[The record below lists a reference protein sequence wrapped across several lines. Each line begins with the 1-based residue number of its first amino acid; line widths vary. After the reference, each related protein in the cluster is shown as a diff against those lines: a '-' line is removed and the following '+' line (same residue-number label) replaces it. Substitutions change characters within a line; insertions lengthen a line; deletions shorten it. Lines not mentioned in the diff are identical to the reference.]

1 MGGMKMKFYFKE
13 NTVHTEFEYGEL
25 VISGNEEYGFR
36 PFQLMVSSIVSCSG
50 SVFKQILSKQ
60 RIEIESL
67 EISADVKRNADE
79 ANRIEQIDLTFI
91 VKGSELNQAK
101 LDKSLAIA
109 RKNCAMVQIGRAS
122 CRGRGERA
130 V

>member
-1 MGGMKMKFYFKE
+1 MKFYFKE
-13 NTVHTEFEYGEL
+13 NNVQTELEYGEL

-109 RKNCAMVQIGRAS
+109 RKNCAMVRSIEDSIKINETLQI
-122 CRGRGERA
+122 EP
-130 V
+130 

>member
-1 MGGMKMKFYFKE
+1 MKFYFKE
-13 NTVHTEFEYGEL
+13 NNVQTELEYGEL

-50 SVFKQILSKQ
+50 SVFKQILGKQ
-60 RIEIESL
+60 RIELESL
-67 EISADVKRNADE
+67 EITADVKRNPEE

-91 VKGSELNQAK
+91 VKGSALHQEK

-109 RKNCAMVQIGRAS
+109 RKNCAMVRSVEGSIEINEVIQIEA
-122 CRGRGERA
+122 
-130 V
+130 

>member
-1 MGGMKMKFYFKE
+1 MKFYFKE
-13 NTVHTEFEYGEL
+13 NNVQTELEYGEL

-60 RIEIESL
+60 RIELESL
-67 EISADVKRNADE
+67 EITADVKRNPEE

-91 VKGSELNQAK
+91 VKGSVLNK
-101 LDKSLAIA
+101 VKINYSLVIF
-109 RKNCAMVQIGRAS
+109 
-122 CRGRGERA
+122 
-130 V
+130 

>member
-1 MGGMKMKFYFKE
+1 MKFYFKE
-13 NTVHTEFEYGEL
+13 NNVQTELEYGEL

-60 RIEIESL
+60 RIELESL
-67 EISADVKRNADE
+67 EITADVKRNPEE

-91 VKGSELNQAK
+91 VKGSALNQVK

-109 RKNCAMVQIGRAS
+109 RKNCAMVRSVEGSIEINEVIQIEA
-122 CRGRGERA
+122 
-130 V
+130 

>member
-1 MGGMKMKFYFKE
+1 MKFYFKE
-13 NTVHTEFEYGEL
+13 NNVETELEYGEL

-67 EISADVKRNADE
+67 KLTADVMRNSDE
-79 ANRIEQIDLTFI
+79 ANRIEKIDITFF
-91 VKGSELNQAK
+91 VKGSDLNQAK
-101 LDKSLAIA
+101 LEKSLAIA
-109 RKNCAMVQIGRAS
+109 RKNCAMVRSVEDSIEINEVIKIEA
-122 CRGRGERA
+122 
-130 V
+130 